1 MPESATKRLR
11 LSPRAIRDIAAI
23 EAHFAQF
30 SLATADRVLAAI
42 KAAAEAVCRNPLIGP
57 EGVRKGTRHKVVGK
71 CPYTI
76 VYRLSRD
83 SIQVV
88 RVLHQRRQ
96 YFNPLARAGDRDTL
110 IVTDG

>member
-1 MPESATKRLR
+1 VPASATRPLS

-23 EAHFAQF
+23 EAHYAQF

-42 KAAAEAVCRNPLIGP
+42 KAAADAVCRNPWIGP

-71 CPYTI
+71 YPYTI
-76 VYRLSRD
+76 VYRARRD
-83 SIQVV
+83 RIQVV

-96 YFNPLARAGDRDTL
+96 YFNPLA
-110 IVTDG
+110 DGASPIR